1 MNKSEKRAQTF
12 LYMGVL
18 LTLIAADWHWYLG
31 EFPEESFVAGL
42 PVMKVVYV
50 LWIAAIVICLAA
62 SAVFFWKLRKQEAAY
77 TARISTDARISGE
90 HKTEALREN
99 STL

>member
-18 LTLIAADWHWYLG
+18 LTLIAADWHWYPG

-50 LWIAAIVICLAA
+50 LWIAAHCHLPGSQRRVLLEA
-62 SAVFFWKLRKQEAAY
+62 SEAGSSLYPQE
-77 TARISTDARISGE
+77 
-90 HKTEALREN
+90 
-99 STL
+99 

>member
-42 PVMKVVYV
+42 PVMVFPF
-50 LWIAAIVICLAA
+50 
-62 SAVFFWKLRKQEAAY
+62 SSVFF
-77 TARISTDARISGE
+77 
-90 HKTEALREN
+90 N
-99 STL
+99 

>member
-1 MNKSEKRAQTF
+1 MRRKNRMNKSEKRAQTF

-42 PVMKVVYV
+42 PVMVFPF
-50 LWIAAIVICLAA
+50 
-62 SAVFFWKLRKQEAAY
+62 SSVFF
-77 TARISTDARISGE
+77 
-90 HKTEALREN
+90 N
-99 STL
+99 

>member
-42 PVMKVVYV
+42 PVMQVVYV
-50 LWIAAIVICLAA
+50 LWIAAIVICL
-62 SAVFFWKLRKQEAAY
+62 SALKPLPKMVIIRVPSARPPMAIFLFFLM
-77 TARISTDARISGE
+77 
-90 HKTEALREN
+90 
-99 STL
+99 

>member
-50 LWIAAIVICLAA
+50 LWLAAIVICLAA

-77 TARISTDARISGE
+77 TRKNKHR
-90 HKTEALREN
+90 REN
-99 STL
+99 KRRA

>member
-77 TARISTDARISGE
+77 RPQGRRAAGS
-90 HKTEALREN
+90 HKAAWRPP
-99 STL
+99 SP